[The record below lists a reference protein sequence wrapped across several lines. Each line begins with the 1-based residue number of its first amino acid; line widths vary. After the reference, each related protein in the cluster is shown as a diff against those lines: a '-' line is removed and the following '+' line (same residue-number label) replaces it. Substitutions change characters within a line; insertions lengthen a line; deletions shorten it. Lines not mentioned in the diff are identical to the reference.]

1 MSELGLDLKAVHRAA
16 HELTRAVGTLEHD
29 AKGNVDVRRLAED
42 ARRIHEDLALLGVH
56 SPPRD
61 DEEPVVI
68 PDEDYP
74 PEFFADAHDEGIGRQ

>member
-1 MSELGLDLKAVHRAA
+1 MSELGRDLQAVHRAA
-16 HELTRAVGTLEHD
+16 HELTRAIAELEHD
-29 AKGNVDVRRLAED
+29 AGTNIGVRRLAED

-56 SPPRD
+56 TPRQ
-61 DEEPVVI
+61 EEPIVI